1 MALVSGWILA
11 GRRMQIVK
19 TAKPR
24 AGLIEPLD
32 FWGVGG
38 ITKPDIRVHL
48 LDDAL
53 SSNT

>member
-24 AGLIEPLD
+24 AGLTEPLD
-32 FWGVGG
+32 LWGVGG
-38 ITKPDIRVHL
+38 KRQGYSLVPT
-48 LDDAL
+48 
-53 SSNT
+53 S